1 MLSEWHSYEAGS
13 IRRAAAL
20 ASLFMALANNG
31 GLNAFLTSTYDLDVQ
46 EVVDA
51 LSLVGAAKAERQ
63 LTSVLQGLGVPLPAS
78 SQSERWDTL
87 DAYWTDALDDFDTLS
102 RQADE
107 QLMLV
112 LGRHVQEHESF
123 YLGLGQESL

>member
-31 GLNAFLTSTYDLDVQ
+31 GLNAFLTSTCDFDAQ
-46 EVVDA
+46 EFVDA

-63 LTSVLQGLGVPLPAS
+63 LASVLQGLGVPVPAS
-78 SQSERWDTL
+78 SQSERWNTL
-87 DAYWTDALDDFDTLS
+87 DAHWTETLDELDTLS
-102 RQADE
+102 RQADD

-123 YLGLGQESL
+123 YLGLGT

>member
-1 MLSEWHSYEAGS
+1 MLNEWHSYEAGS
-13 IRRAAAL
+13 TRRAAAL

-31 GLNAFLTSTYDLDVQ
+31 GLNAFLTSTHDFDAQ

-51 LSLVGAAKAERQ
+51 LSLVGAAKAELQ
-63 LTSVLQGLGVPLPAS
+63 LASVLQGLGVPLPAS

-87 DAYWTDALDDFDTLS
+87 DAYWTDTLDELDTLS
-102 RQADE
+102 SHASD
-107 QLMLV
+107 QLTLV

-123 YLGLGQESL
+123 YLGLGPDSL